1 MIRTFRILPI
11 CLLLLLFIALTTN
24 AQENSTA
31 ATQPKSEV
39 ESLRKKL
46 EEQETQIN
54 QLKQTMQRQ
63 SELIERQQRLL
74 ESLEKRIEPAST
86 ATATPTGTETSAST
100 AQSKPAEEKP
110 PAKTAPTT
118 NGVEAGYGKIK
129 FNGLLQGWFSTGN
142 GGFSDTFRLRRA
154 ELKFSGQITPKA
166 KWTVMIDPAK
176 ALSLNNTYTT
186 INGTRVVADTSVN
199 QASRILQDAFIT
211 LDYIKKIHIDVGQFK
226 VPLSLEGLQSSAT
239 LETVERAMFASD
251 RARGGT
257 FGDIRD
263 LGVMIRGGFNKHV
276 DYQLGFFNGSG
287 ENQNDVDRNDQKA
300 VIGRFVV
307 RPSFVRGLQIGASGA
322 WGNGQRADR
331 PRRDR
336 LGAELLFTR
345 DRFTFKSEV
354 MGGTDA
360 NLHRLGYYT
369 HFGYR
374 IKPKLEAIFRFDSWD
389 PDRRLETNASNV
401 TERDYIT
408 GFNYFITEN
417 KVKLQF
423 NYLRKT
429 FANGIVPSRNLVLVN
444 LQTSW

>member
-1 MIRTFRILPI
+1 
-11 CLLLLLFIALTTN
+11 LFIALTTN